1 MLDSVA
7 EACDSVTNELT
18 RKMAAVEE
26 AASIQSGH
34 LASMVANIESKSGSG
49 TAAPSPPVTAT
60 VHKRLRLS
68 QDDSSLEDTRF
79 TRA

>member
-34 LASMVANIESKSGSG
+34 VASMVANIESKSGSG